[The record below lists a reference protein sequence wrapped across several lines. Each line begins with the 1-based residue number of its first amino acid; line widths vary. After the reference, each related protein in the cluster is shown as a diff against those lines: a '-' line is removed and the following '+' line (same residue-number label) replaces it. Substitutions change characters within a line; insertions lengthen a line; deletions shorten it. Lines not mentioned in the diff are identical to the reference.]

1 MKFLQGWKVEWRS
14 ALVSSG
20 ELSIMMAGMMQLQM
34 LFVDNLVSVIPV
46 GINELSSY
54 LYRLTG
60 CIRK

>member
-1 MKFLQGWKVEWRS
+1 
-14 ALVSSG
+14 
-20 ELSIMMAGMMQLQM
+20 MMAGMMQLQM